1 MNFWNAMNTRWE
13 GETIKGWNSL
23 RKTAYIL
30 LPLFIYFLFHDLAE
44 IILWMLLNSFLE
56 GAGENVRSFLNQNGY
71 TVNGIIGGLA
81 VLIGVFVIR
90 KSIKA
95 EIAGQEK
102 EAGIYSAEKKLTGY
116 CLLGGF
122 AFLTAFGLNLLF
134 DFAGLTGRSQTYTQ
148 VVKVQYG
155 VEFISGLILYGI
167 LSPVVEEAVF
177 RGLIYNRMKRCFQVK
192 IAIIFSA
199 LIFGA
204 YHGNLVQ
211 ALYGAILGVLIAY
224 SYERYKSF
232 AAPVIFHGVA
242 NISIYAL
249 TYHSVLKKM
258 GKGAGIVVMLLSLV
272 GAGAL
277 LFIIIRHTN
286 MENTDKLSDNYA
298 KNKEEV
304 K

>member
-1 MNFWNAMNTRWE
+1 MNLWNALSTRWE
-13 GETIKGWNSL
+13 RETIKGWNSL

-30 LPLFIYFLFHDLAE
+30 LPLFIYFLIHDLAE

-56 GAGENVRSFLNQNGY
+56 GAGEDVWSFLDQSGY
-71 TVNGIIGGLA
+71 TVSGIIGGLA
-81 VLIGVFVIR
+81 VLTGFFAIR

-95 EIAGQEK
+95 EIAGQKK

-134 DFAGLTGRSQTYTQ
+134 DFAGLTGSSRTYTQ

-155 VEFISGLILYGI
+155 AEFISGLILYGI

-177 RGLIYNRMKRCFQVK
+177 RGLIYNRMKRCFHVK
-192 IAIIFSA
+192 AALIFSA

-249 TYHSVLKKM
+249 TYHNALKKM
-258 GKGAGIVVMLLSLV
+258 GAGAGIVVMLLSLV
-272 GAGAL
+272 GAGVL
-277 LFIIIRHTN
+277 LFCIIRHTN
-286 MENTDKLSDNYA
+286 RGNIEKLSDNY
-298 KNKEEV
+298 KTNK
-304 K
+304 